1 MRRSSRWSG
10 TRHSLESG
18 MRGMH
23 TFDVAND
30 CFVVRESDYMSRRD
44 DIVYADK
51 CGAIAIG
58 DDGEV
63 V

>member
-1 MRRSSRWSG
+1 MEWYAPFSG
-10 TRHSLESG
+10 VWDEWYAQCVCTA
-18 MRGMH
+18 
-23 TFDVAND
+23 DVVND
-30 CFVVRESDYMSRRD
+30 CFVVSERDNMSRGD

>member
-1 MRRSSRWSG
+1 MVHAILWSLG
-10 TRHSLESG
+10 CVVCAGQGICT
-18 MRGMH
+18 
-23 TFDVAND
+23 TDVAND
-30 CFVVRESDYMSRRD
+30 CFVVSESDYMSHRD

-51 CGAIAIG
+51 CSAIAIG

>member
-1 MRRSSRWSG
+1 VKWYTPFSG
-10 TRHSLESG
+10 VWDAWYAQGICTA
-18 MRGMH
+18 
-23 TFDVAND
+23 DVAND
-30 CFVVRESDYMSRRD
+30 CFVVSESDYMSRRD

-51 CGAIAIG
+51 CSAIAIG

>member
-1 MRRSSRWSG
+1 VEWYAPFSG
-10 TRHSLESG
+10 VWDAWYAQCICAA
-18 MRGMH
+18 
-23 TFDVAND
+23 DVAND
-30 CFVVRESDYMSRRD
+30 CLVVSESDYMSCRD
-44 DIVYADK
+44 DVVYADE

>member
-1 MRRSSRWSG
+1 
-10 TRHSLESG
+10 